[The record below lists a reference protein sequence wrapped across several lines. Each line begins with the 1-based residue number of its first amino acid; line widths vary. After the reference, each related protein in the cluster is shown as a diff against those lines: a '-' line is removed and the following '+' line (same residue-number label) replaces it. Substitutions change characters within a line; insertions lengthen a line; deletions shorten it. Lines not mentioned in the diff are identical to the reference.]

1 MKAIFKEATLMEDV
15 LTLKFWE
22 PFLRVVR
29 IDNYCPVR
37 VLYGIPKDGSPLIH
51 DYIFGAEN
59 ILVFGTT
66 GSGKTNFLNTFIRSA
81 SHIST
86 VDDVR
91 FVLVDSKRV
100 DFNQYKESELLLYPV
115 INKTS
120 EFISKANLLIEEIER
135 RKELIGETKFAEY
148 REQINKQIPYIL
160 VVIDE
165 YVDIANQ
172 EANRAVLDLLKE
184 GYKYGVHVILSTQSI
199 SDYVADI
206 GFFKSFK
213 TIICQ
218 SNFDEERTKELI
230 GDYQE
235 LEGSGDSLVLRNS
248 ALIHVQNLFTPYKAD
263 LTARIDEPVMS
274 DEMWV
279 FELLAKNNE
288 EILVPVDENNEI
300 IVKKKVVTIFNP
312 QNYVKADICDKHRKV
327 KMKFWTLL
335 KMIRGKR
342 FNIRLENNSS
352 SYYSCRM
359 YEGWYNQWWRKYKNE
374 E

>member
-51 DYIFGAEN
+51 DYIFDVEN
-59 ILVFGTT
+59 ILIFGTT
-66 GSGKTNFLNTFIRSA
+66 GSGKTTFLNTFIRSA

-115 INKTS
+115 INETS

-199 SDYVADI
+199 SDYVADN

-218 SNFDEERTKELI
+218 SNFDEERTKKLI
-230 GDYQE
+230 GDYQQ
-235 LEGSGDSLVLRNS
+235 LEGSGDSLVLRNG

-300 IVKKKVVTIFNP
+300 IVKKKVITIFNP

-374 E
+374 A